1 MDNLGHTKLKK
12 KRTKGDP
19 MHEFDRLPPLLR
31 RWVRDAVMPWSPTS
45 VRRVYLK
52 ALKNNGN
59 CNSALEELNKIQGK
73 RLSKERHHGQRDSIG
88 ENFKS

>member
-1 MDNLGHTKLKK
+1 MDNLGQTKLKK

-52 ALKNNGN
+52 ALKNTGN
-59 CNSALEELNKIQGK
+59 CSSALEELNKIQGK
-73 RLSKERHHGQRDSIG
+73 RLSKERHYGQRDSIG